1 MGLHWQLL
9 LPLRWQI
16 DVPGFLSSIFG
27 QCCPGIFS
35 LIFFLIE
42 MLGSTH
48 TVFLNIFPLLASAVT
63 LEVSANF
70 HFVFQRAPVPLM
82 ISSQLII
89 QLYFSFYSY
98 IYGSTWGIVFTDS
111 NLLDPQP
118 SLSFQVSFQQL
129 LPSYWASPSHGRRSR
144 ARAFPSLA
152 R

>member
-1 MGLHWQLL
+1 
-9 LPLRWQI
+9 
-16 DVPGFLSSIFG
+16 
-27 QCCPGIFS
+27 
-35 LIFFLIE
+35 
-42 MLGSTH
+42 MLGSSH

-129 LPSYWASPSHGRRSR
+129 LPSY
-144 ARAFPSLA
+144 
-152 R
+152 